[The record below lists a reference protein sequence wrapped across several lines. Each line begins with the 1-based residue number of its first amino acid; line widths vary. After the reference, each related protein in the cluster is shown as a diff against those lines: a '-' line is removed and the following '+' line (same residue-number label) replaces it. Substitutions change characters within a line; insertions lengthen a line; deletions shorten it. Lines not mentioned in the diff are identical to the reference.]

1 MPWTCAK
8 CQADDLPDTVSTCPG
23 CGERKLA
30 WTVNEGQTRRF
41 QVTRGV
47 RDKLEL
53 LTGDGRPA
61 EEATA
66 LPREGAAGRARE
78 GRRPGPEHV
87 LVARLTAKPGADL
100 GLRVSVHYAGQEPR
114 EVDVPGPATV
124 TGPGPVDVE
133 LVFVHGEGEAPR
145 WEGLHVIDVSE
156 PGACGHAPSV
166 SVAALK
172 KKPQEL
178 PVRAWAAATAGPGRL
193 WGWVGY
199 EHLLL
204 DSGLPGVKANP
215 HRLVQGVRH
224 VDVKVLHAPPGLA
237 LTPRFTA
244 IDGVFDFGAV
254 PAGEYEVEVSAEGAR
269 RVHPLTVPLR
279 DVDEWG
285 AGLDL
290 GPVAP
295 TPLAKNLAAGREVMA
310 LVNAELRSVNK
321 LSIETLVNLV
331 TGAALD
337 YPLMVWRSNQAKT
350 NEAEAPEVDQ
360 PPLSLTAPG
369 PNYTLIRQIARIA
382 REHAAGNCG
391 EKAAY
396 AAIACAARGV
406 HPVEQFQLQRAD
418 HSFCVVG
425 RAPRSSCADPRA
437 WGPEAVIVDPWAEEV
452 YPAVEVN
459 QHLQHFKGKHEGL
472 GAPPTKITAIVKL

>member
-1 MPWTCAK
+1 MPWTCAT
-8 CQADDLPDTVSTCPG
+8 CQADELPDVVTTCPG
-23 CGERKLA
+23 CGQRKLA

-41 QVTRGV
+41 QVTRGP
-47 RDKLEL
+47 RDKVEL

-61 EEATA
+61 AEVIA
-66 LPREGAAGRARE
+66 LPRAGAAGRARE
-78 GRRPGPEHV
+78 GRRPDPEHV

-100 GLRVSVHYAGQEPR
+100 SLRVTVLYGCQEPR
-114 EVDVPGPATV
+114 EVVVPAPATV
-124 TGPGPVDVE
+124 AGDGPVDVE

-145 WEGLHVIDVSE
+145 WDGLVVVDVTE
-156 PGACGHAPSV
+156 AGGHAPTV
-166 SVAALK
+166 GVAALK
-172 KKPQEL
+172 KKAQEL
-178 PVRAWAAATAGPGRL
+178 PVRAWAAAAGPGRL

-199 EHLLL
+199 EHQLL
-204 DSGLPGVKANP
+204 DSGLPRVKTNP
-215 HRLVQGVRH
+215 HTLMQGVRH
-224 VDVKVLHAPPGLA
+224 VDVKVLRAPPGVT

-244 IDGVFDFGAV
+244 IDGVFDFGEV
-254 PAGEYEVEVSAEGAR
+254 PAGEYEVEVSADGAR
-269 RVHPLTVPLR
+269 RVHTLTVPLR
-279 DVDEWG
+279 DVDDWG
-285 AGLDL
+285 IGLDL

-310 LVNAELRSVNK
+310 LVNSELRSVNK
-321 LSIETLVNLV
+321 LSLETLVNLV
-331 TGAALD
+331 SGAALD
-337 YPLMVWRSNQAKT
+337 YPLMVWRSNQVKT

-369 PNYTLIRQIARIA
+369 PNYTFIRQIARIA

-406 HPVEQFQLQRAD
+406 HPVEQFQLVRAD

-425 RAPRSSCADPRA
+425 RDPRSSCADPRA
-437 WGPEAVIVDPWAEEV
+437 WGPAAVIVDPWAEEV

-459 QHLQHFKGKHEGL
+459 QRLQHFKGKHEGL
-472 GAPPTKITAIVKL
+472 DFPPTKITAIVKL